1 MQLKLFLCVLL
12 AFQSMNVSIRKLGR
26 LVEHCNNFSRIW
38 NCCLLLKMLLQ
49 YLVRNIQTL
58 GWKHWKHTRFMS
70 TFHEN
75 QWTVKHELNGPRSPQ
90 NTARQMCPSTAI
102 LLLPVCQRIALAIS
116 MLYCLLQGLVT
127 GCMNQR
133 TVIQMSRTFY
143 LASVDCVNLLFACGG
158 FSVECDLRCCGQ
170 MIRKS
175 TKQKFCCWVSQPISC
190 HGTRQWS
197 E

>member
-1 MQLKLFLCVLL
+1 MMLTLAETTANVYLRCIYFDWSIWNCANWRFTYLLTYFDVDCSYQSRCWSICNWNCSCVCTVL

-70 TFHEN
+70 TFHKN

-90 NTARQMCPSTAI
+90 NTAWQMCPSTAI
-102 LLLPVCQRIALAIS
+102 LLPVCQRIALAIRLS
-116 MLYCLLQGLVT
+116 VCCTAYYRAWLLAVW
-127 GCMNQR
+127 
-133 TVIQMSRTFY
+133 
-143 LASVDCVNLLFACGG
+143 
-158 FSVECDLRCCGQ
+158 
-170 MIRKS
+170 IR
-175 TKQKFCCWVSQPISC
+175 
-190 HGTRQWS
+190 
-197 E
+197 EL